1 MSKKTWKNMTLR
13 SGKLAWRSAVFVLTI
28 GAILAAKAL
37 KLFANGAA
45 MANEEHRA
53 SDSVAFPFESDY
65 ILDPVAA
72 EAAFLEGK
80 IGPGEYG
87 LYVDPYQDGLGQ

>member
-1 MSKKTWKNMTLR
+1 MTKKTHKHLLLC
-13 SGKLAWRSAVFVLTI
+13 SGKLALRLTVFVLTI

-37 KLFANGAA
+37 KLFTTAA
-45 MANEEHRA
+45 AIRDEEHRA
-53 SDSVAFPFESDY
+53 SDSNAFPFESEY
-65 ILDPVAA
+65 ILNPVAA

-87 LYVDPYQDGLGQ
+87 IYVDPYQDGLGQ